1 MLRRLVGGVVLVAC
15 AGLVAACQGGAT
27 IGSGSAPGPAGS
39 ARPGAS
45 PTATATA
52 TPLPGTVVSPGVT
65 PTPAPTNAATSAANA
80 SPIKHI
86 VLIIQENRTFDN
98 LFNGFVDAN
107 GRAAD
112 TVSTWNDKV
121 LGPVTLE
128 KLPLSTVGDP
138 GGGYVDFNQ
147 SYDGG
152 KNDDFSD
159 VVKRETPDFA
169 QLINYGYAY
178 VDPLEIQPYR
188 DMATNGALAQRFF
201 HGVKAPTWPSH
212 LMFAAGSTTYNGDPT
227 FRAVD
232 NPSITTGWG
241 CEDPDSTDTTGALSP
256 SDTVTA
262 GPYPCLSGVTT
273 IADLLTQTG
282 HTWRYYCGV
291 IPAPGTSIEEENY
304 TATTPGGNLNAFASY
319 RQLYFGPLWNANV
332 EMPETRVLVD
342 APTGTLADLTY
353 VVPEA
358 YNSDHSQGGQDTGPQ
373 WVASVVDAIGESP
386 NWSSTAIFVTWDDYG
401 GWFDHVPPPQL
412 DRFGLSY
419 RIPLIA
425 ISPYAKHML
434 IDTQYEPGSI
444 LKFIEQTFNLPSLGT
459 TDVRANSVADMF
471 DFTKPAKAFTPIVS
485 DLPRS
490 FFINHPIDMRPVDDD
505 RRYKSP

>member
-1 MLRRLVGGVVLVAC
+1 MNGFLIRALLWFCAVAVAGC
-15 AGLVAACQGGAT
+15 AGGAT
-27 IGSGSAPGPAGS
+27 VGASGPAHSAAGASGTPQPAGS
-39 ARPGAS
+39 PGA
-45 PTATATA
+45 
-52 TPLPGTVVSPGVT
+52 T
-65 PTPAPTNAATSAANA
+65 PTLFVPPSPAPAPSTASTAAPNFS

-112 TVSTWNDKV
+112 TVSTWTDKS
-121 LGPVTLE
+121 LGAVTLE

-152 KNDDFSD
+152 RNDDFSD

-241 CEDPDSTDTTGALSP
+241 CEDPDSSDSTGALGP
-256 SDTVTA
+256 DGTVVK
-262 GPYPCLSGVTT
+262 GPFPCLSGVTT
-273 IADLLTQTG
+273 IADLLTQAG

-319 RQLYFGPLWNANV
+319 HQLYFGPLWSSNV
-332 EMPETRVLVD
+332 EMPETRILAD
-342 APTGTLADLTY
+342 APIEHLADLTY

-373 WVASVVDAIGESP
+373 WVAAVVDAIGEGP
-386 NWSSTAIFVTWDDYG
+386 DWNSTAIFVTWDDYG

-412 DRFGLSY
+412 DQYGLSY

-425 ISPYAKHML
+425 LSPYAKHQL

-444 LKFIEQTFNLPSLGT
+444 LKFIEETFGLPSLGT
-459 TDVRANSVADMF
+459 TDARANSVRDMF
-471 DFTKPAKAFTPIVS
+471 DFTKPAAPFKPIVS
-485 DLPRS
+485 KLGRN
-490 FFINHPIDMRPVDDD
+490 FFLNHPLDPRPVDDD
-505 RRYKSP
+505 SRYK